1 MAAAPPPAAAPA
13 NAAPANPLGYPPKT
27 QNFINSQARAGFA
40 HDMYRRTGS
49 SIIDRTS
56 MAHSARI
63 AAWRQPVPGAPPFR
77 IAPPAGSAEARAQLA
92 MAIANRGT
100 VGSGIGEFS
109 ADLPTRRPSAFDQ
122 AFSQST
128 MNAPL
133 IRGRLL
139 ISNMSFVKQLGWVS
153 GTDRDLFYPS
163 IPMLVES
170 FL

>member
-1 MAAAPPPAAAPA
+1 
-13 NAAPANPLGYPPKT
+13 
-27 QNFINSQARAGFA
+27 
-40 HDMYRRTGS
+40 
-49 SIIDRTS
+49 
-56 MAHSARI
+56 
-63 AAWRQPVPGAPPFR
+63 
-77 IAPPAGSAEARAQLA
+77 

-109 ADLPTRRPSAFDQ
+109 GDLPTRRPSAFDR

-128 MNAPL
+128 MNSPL

-153 GTDRDLFYPS
+153 GTNRDLFYPS

-170 FL
+170 FV